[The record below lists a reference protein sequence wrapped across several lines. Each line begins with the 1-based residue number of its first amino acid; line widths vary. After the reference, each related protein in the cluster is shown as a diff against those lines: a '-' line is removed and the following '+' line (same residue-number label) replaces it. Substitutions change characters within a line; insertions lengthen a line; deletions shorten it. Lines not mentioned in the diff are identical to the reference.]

1 MAAGLGAFPR
11 YDEKPLQSQLIVDEE
26 EEDERRTAANLVTA
40 DEARRI
46 ARTSRSWLIC
56 SVDNA

>member
-26 EEDERRTAANLVTA
+26 EDDERRIAANLVTGN
-40 DEARRI
+40 EAPRI
-46 ARTSRSWLIC
+46 ARTSRSWLML
-56 SVDNA
+56 SR